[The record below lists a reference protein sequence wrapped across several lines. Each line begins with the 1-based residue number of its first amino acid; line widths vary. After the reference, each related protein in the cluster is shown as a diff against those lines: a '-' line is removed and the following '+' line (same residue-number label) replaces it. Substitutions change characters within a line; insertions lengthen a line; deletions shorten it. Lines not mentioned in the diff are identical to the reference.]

1 MKALFRRQEMICG
14 AMSCSAFSGVQLF
27 SIWGLRIPDV
37 FRESSRTNHQWCQ
50 WYLSEFKTP
59 MRTTIDI
66 YIYSTIIVLIYHD
79 ILILKYHHALHTWI
93 WNYLYI
99 IYIYIYT
106 VLYTYTCYY
115 GYTNTCCHWIL
126 PLMCIGTPLI
136 CPFSAVR
143 GVVKTSTRWTK
154 VSSFDETNR
163 PKVFRPSVD
172 MLRGFFKSWEIPNS
186 LCFSFLN
193 YPLVI

>member
-1 MKALFRRQEMICG
+1 MWCH
-14 AMSCSAFSGVQLF
+14 VLF
-27 SIWGLRIPDV
+27 SIFRCPTLLYLGLADSGCIQRIIQNKPPMMSMILV
-37 FRESSRTNHQWCQ
+37 RIQNTNAYYY
-50 WYLSEFKTP
+50 WY
-59 MRTTIDI
+59 IYI

-186 LCFSFLN
+186 PCFSFLN

>member
-50 WYLSEFKTP
+50 WYLVRIRIIHKIQ
-59 MRTTIDI
+59 TTNAYYYC
-66 YIYSTIIVLIYHD
+66 YIYNTVIVLIYHD

-93 WNYLYI
+93 WYYLC
-99 IYIYIYT
+99 IYIYT

-115 GYTNTCCHWIL
+115 GYTNTCCSWII
-126 PLMCIGTPLI
+126 PLICIGTPLI
-136 CPFSAVR
+136 FPFSAVR

-163 PKVFRPSVD
+163 PKVFRPSID

-186 LCFSFLN
+186 PCFSF
-193 YPLVI
+193 